1 MHTIL
6 FIATIGLVALLLIAY
21 LFIFLRRAGNFYLPG
36 VRPPCVTW
44 GAALLAIIL
53 VITTIST
60 MGSPLLAILFITV
73 FGVIID
79 LVNFVVTRIAKHTKK
94 STSLWQKI
102 YRGGLTPVLITAII
116 LTAGYIN
123 MTTVRRTDYTVK
135 THKLS
140 RDYRIAYISDLH
152 FGTTMGSP
160 KLQKIANEIS
170 ETSPDIVVLVGD
182 ITDES
187 TEKDEMTEAFQIL
200 GRIKNNF
207 GCFYVYGNH
216 DRQSYSE
223 DKHFTDTE
231 LKQAI
236 EDAGI
241 TILQDELY
249 PINNEIML
257 IGREDLSAGSGQRSS
272 IETLTAQIPESMFRL
287 VLDHQ
292 PRETQECQACGCD
305 LQLSGHTHNGQIW
318 PAGYISKLAN
328 DVLYGQKSMG
338 TYQII
343 VSSGIA
349 GWGFPIRTEGR
360 SEWVLITLNAQNRH

>member
-1 MHTIL
+1 MRTIL
-6 FIATIGLVALLLIAY
+6 FISAVGLLALLLGTY
-21 LFIFLRRAGNFYLPG
+21 LFLFLRRTGKFYLPG
-36 VRPPCVTW
+36 VRPPYTTW
-44 GAALLAIIL
+44 GAALLAVIL
-53 VITTIST
+53 VITAIST
-60 MGSPLLAILFITV
+60 MGMPLLVILFITV
-73 FGVIID
+73 VGLITD
-79 LVNFVVTRIAKHTKK
+79 LINLIVMRIAKHTKK
-94 STSLWQKI
+94 SITLWQKI

-123 MTTVRRTDYTVK
+123 MATIRRTDYTVE
-135 THKLS
+135 TAKLGK
-140 RDYRIAYISDLH
+140 DYRIAYISDLH

-187 TEKDEMTEAFQIL
+187 TERDEMMKAFQIL
-200 GRIKNNF
+200 GSIKNNF

-223 DKHFTDTE
+223 DKHFTDAE

-241 TILQDELY
+241 TVLQDELY

-257 IGREDLSAGSGQRSS
+257 IGREDLSAGNGQRKS

-318 PAGYISKLAN
+318 PAGYISAMAN
-328 DVLYGQKSMG
+328 DVLYGQKAMG
-338 TYQII
+338 SYQII

-349 GWGFPIRTEGR
+349 GWGFPVRTEGR
-360 SEWVLITLNAQNRH
+360 SEWVLVTLSAQG

>member
-6 FIATIGLVALLLIAY
+6 FVATIGLAALLLIAY

-60 MGSPLLAILFITV
+60 MGTPLLAILFVTV
-73 FGVIID
+73 FGLITD
-79 LVNFVVTRIAKHTKK
+79 LVNFMVTRIAKHTKK

-102 YRGGLTPVLITAII
+102 YRGGLAPVLITSVI
-116 LTAGYIN
+116 LTVGYVN
-123 MTTVRRTDYTVK
+123 MTTIHRTDYTVE

-140 RDYRIAYISDLH
+140 RDYRIAYLSDLH
-152 FGTTMGSP
+152 FGTTMGSR
-160 KLQKIANEIS
+160 KLQEIANEIS
-170 ETSPDIVVLVGD
+170 ETSPDIVVFVGD

-187 TEKDEMTEAFQIL
+187 TTKEEMLEAFQIL
-200 GRIKNNF
+200 GSIKNNF

-223 DKHFTDTE
+223 NKHFTVVD

-241 TILQDELY
+241 IILQDELY
-249 PINNEIML
+249 AINNEIML
-257 IGREDLSAGSGQRSS
+257 IGREDLSAGSGQRKS
-272 IETLTAQIPESMFRL
+272 IEVLTAQIPESMFRL

-318 PAGYISKLAN
+318 PAGYISAMAN
-328 DVLYGQKSMG
+328 DVLYGQKAMG
-338 TYQII
+338 SYQII

-349 GWGFPIRTEGR
+349 GWGFPVRTEGR
-360 SEWVLITLNAQNRH
+360 SEWVLVTLSA